1 MYSGGGNNRLAS
13 GMESAVEKVKAKFPK
28 FADKIDAGILSLQKR
43 IDLDGSFAAQEETQQ
58 QLLLQAQQ
66 RYTEAMNQ
74 RAARMAAGE
83 TDLPEITPESVLE
96 GPELAVFNADRDAQD
111 KANKKELKRQNRQK
125 LAGKALGAGMIAT
138 TALGV
143 ASSMGGPVGEFAQGA
158 MPIAGYFIG
167 ISFAQY
173 VQAFDHWIAFFLLSG
188 LGAKMIY
195 EAYQNEFDD
204 EVTNLTNK
212 TLITLGIA
220 TSIDAMAIGV
230 TFAFLQTDIYT
241 AASVIGLVTFVLCV
255 AAIYIGKKLGSFL
268 ESKAEMLGGLILIGL
283 GCKILA
289 EHLGL
294 I

>member
-1 MYSGGGNNRLAS
+1 MNETLLILAIALAMDS
-13 GMESAVEKVKAKFPK
+13 VAVSIAIGSKYKDLLVSKAF
-28 FADKIDAGILSLQKR
+28 FTA
-43 IDLDGSFAAQEETQQ
+43 
-58 QLLLQAQQ
+58 
-66 RYTEAMNQ
+66 
-74 RAARMAAGE
+74 
-83 TDLPEITPESVLE
+83 
-96 GPELAVFNADRDAQD
+96 AVF
-111 KANKKELKRQNRQK
+111 
-125 LAGKALGAGMIAT
+125 G
-138 TALGV
+138 
-143 ASSMGGPVGEFAQGA
+143 FFQGA

>member
-1 MYSGGGNNRLAS
+1 MNETLLILAIALAMDS
-13 GMESAVEKVKAKFPK
+13 VAVSIAIGSKYKDLLVSKA
-28 FADKIDAGILSLQKR
+28 L
-43 IDLDGSFAAQEETQQ
+43 FAA
-58 QLLLQAQQ
+58 
-66 RYTEAMNQ
+66 
-74 RAARMAAGE
+74 
-83 TDLPEITPESVLE
+83 
-96 GPELAVFNADRDAQD
+96 AVF
-111 KANKKELKRQNRQK
+111 
-125 LAGKALGAGMIAT
+125 G
-138 TALGV
+138 
-143 ASSMGGPVGEFAQGA
+143 FFQGA

-173 VQAFDHWIAFFLLSG
+173 VQAFDHWIAFFLLAG
-188 LGAKMIY
+188 LGGKMIY